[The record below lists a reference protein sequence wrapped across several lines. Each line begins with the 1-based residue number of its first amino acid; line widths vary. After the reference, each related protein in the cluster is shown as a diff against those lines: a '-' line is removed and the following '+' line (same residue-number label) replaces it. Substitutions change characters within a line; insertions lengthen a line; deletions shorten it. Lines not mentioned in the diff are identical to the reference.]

1 MNDTNRTCAERVKI
15 PTRRRTS
22 GLLGVSTQDY
32 AKIGQVSAHPQ
43 SATWYQQCHKIV
55 NRILEIEVSHW
66 ETWSSL
72 RRIWGRPV
80 AMPSLISSA
89 FSWASAHLVPW
100 ISLLRILWSLSFGLL
115 FLCLLLPLP
124 SLFMLHFS
132 CVPFLPS
139 ATGALWPL
147 SPHVVSIVFQD
158 GNSSAIRIRCN
169 SNLLPVLW
177 GLSLFWF

>member
-80 AMPSLISSA
+80 AMPSLINSA
-89 FSWASAHLVPW
+89 FSWVSAHLVPR
-100 ISLLRILWSLSFGLL
+100 ISLLRILRSLVLGPL
-115 FLCLLLPLP
+115 FLCL
-124 SLFMLHFS
+124 
-132 CVPFLPS
+132 FLPS

-147 SPHVVSIVFQD
+147 PPHVVSLVFQG
-158 GNSSAIRIRCN
+158 GNSSAIRTRCN